1 MFKTT
6 IKWADEIEN
15 LKNMGKQGLTM
26 ADVAKQYGVSRQR
39 IKQVTAKFLPE
50 WKETYGHAV
59 RNEQK
64 EERWKAKW
72 GHKQDTDLYHVQR
85 DKFRAKKYNAE
96 RTGYTWGV
104 EFGDIEWPTHCP
116 ILGLELNYFAEF
128 RQENSVSFDRID
140 SNIGYEK
147 GNIQILSWRANR
159 IKNDG
164 SAEEHRLIANYL
176 DSIA

>member
-72 GHKQDTDLYHVQR
+72 GHKQDTDLYRVQR
-85 DKFRAKKYNAE
+85 DKFRAKKYN
-96 RTGYTWGV
+96 GV
-104 EFGDIEWPTHCP
+104 
-116 ILGLELNYFAEF
+116 
-128 RQENSVSFDRID
+128 
-140 SNIGYEK
+140 
-147 GNIQILSWRANR
+147 WR
-159 IKNDG
+159 
-164 SAEEHRLIANYL
+164 
-176 DSIA
+176 